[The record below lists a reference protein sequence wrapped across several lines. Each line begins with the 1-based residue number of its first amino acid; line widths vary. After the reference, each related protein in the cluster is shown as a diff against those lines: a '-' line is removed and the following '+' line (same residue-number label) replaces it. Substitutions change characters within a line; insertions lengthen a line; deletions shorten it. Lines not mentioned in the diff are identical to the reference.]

1 MKFQQRSGEGY
12 QTEKKGRDKEGKMKI
27 VGKYRLFKKSDFIN
41 MYVWQRLKGQQD
53 LSKAWIVDLF
63 IYFLLGGKNGK
74 LNMKTK
80 EKKFFWGGEVNWEFE
95 IYTTVYKTDNK
106 DLL

>member
-53 LSKAWIVDLF
+53 QSKA
-63 IYFLLGGKNGK
+63 GKSRGPIWCSVKPHRNA
-74 LNMKTK
+74 
-80 EKKFFWGGEVNWEFE
+80 
-95 IYTTVYKTDNK
+95 
-106 DLL
+106 